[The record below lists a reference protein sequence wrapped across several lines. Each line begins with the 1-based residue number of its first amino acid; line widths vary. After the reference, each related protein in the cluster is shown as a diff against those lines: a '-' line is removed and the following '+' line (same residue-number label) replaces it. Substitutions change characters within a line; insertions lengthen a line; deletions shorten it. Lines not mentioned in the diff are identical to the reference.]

1 MNAAWIA
8 ATALQT
14 TLLGFRVR
22 IVDPTWLW
30 LAPLGVV
37 AGAIA
42 ALCVVRRWR
51 RARAVVPE
59 PRRDQVLP
67 RGGAAQGVFRSGLFG
82 LGLCLLSL
90 AASGPQCGERTEIV
104 KRTGI
109 DLVVALDASTSM
121 LARDVKP
128 SRLDRAKLEVTA
140 LLDRLRGDRVGLV
153 VFAGEAF
160 VQCPLTTDYS
170 AAKLF
175 LRAVDPGS
183 MPQQGTAI
191 AGALR
196 EARRVLDGGARG
208 GAGKA
213 VLLITDGEDN
223 QGDALEAAKELGDA
237 GIHVYAVAVGNSEGE
252 PIPLVDAKGNVT
264 GYKKDRDGRT
274 VLTRTDVQGLRE
286 LTDRAGGK
294 VLTAGGA
301 DLGVAFLVDEL
312 EKMQKGELESR
323 LAVQYD
329 DRYPYVAWPAFAIL
343 CAAAALGEGRLRP
356 GRLP

>member
-1 MNAAWIA
+1 MMALL

-22 IVDPTWLW
+22 IVDPVWLW
-30 LAPLGVV
+30 LSPLGIA
-37 AGAIA
+37 AGATA
-42 ALCVVRRWR
+42 AFCVWRRWR
-51 RARAVVPE
+51 RARSAVPAT
-59 PRRDQVLP
+59 RREQVLP
-67 RGGAAQGVFRSGLFG
+67 GGGASQGVLRGGLLGIGLS
-82 LGLCLLSL
+82 LLSV
-90 AASGPQCGERTEIV
+90 AAAGPQCGERTEIV

-128 SRLDRAKLEVTA
+128 SRLERAKVEVTA

-175 LRAVDPGS
+175 LRAVDPAA

-208 GAGKA
+208 GAG
-213 VLLITDGEDN
+213 
-223 QGDALEAAKELGDA
+223 
-237 GIHVYAVAVGNSEGE
+237 GE
-252 PIPLVDAKGNVT
+252 PQRREPQPDRIDDAHAESQQRSLQRGGNQDHHGVPDKRVVRRASPNIPSSAA
-264 GYKKDRDGRT
+264 GRNM
-274 VLTRTDVQGLRE
+274 R
-286 LTDRAGGK
+286 
-294 VLTAGGA
+294 
-301 DLGVAFLVDEL
+301 
-312 EKMQKGELESR
+312 
-323 LAVQYD
+323 
-329 DRYPYVAWPAFAIL
+329 PYHSSYWAEPPAS
-343 CAAAALGEGRLRP
+343 
-356 GRLP
+356 

>member
-1 MNAAWIA
+1 MTVAALFA
-8 ATALQT
+8 AALQT
-14 TLLGFRVR
+14 TLLGFRLR
-22 IVDPTWLW
+22 IVDPVWLW
-30 LAPLGVV
+30 LAPLGVA
-37 AGAIA
+37 AGAA
-42 ALCVVRRWR
+42 AAFCVWRKWR
-51 RARAVVPE
+51 RARSAVPE
-59 PRRDQVLP
+59 PRREQVLP
-67 RGGAAQGVFRSGLFG
+67 GGGASQGVLRGSLLGTGLA
-82 LGLCLLSL
+82 LLSI
-90 AASGPQCGERTEIV
+90 AAAGPQCGERTEIV
-104 KRTGI
+104 KRSGI

-128 SRLDRAKLEVTA
+128 SRLERAKVEVTA
-140 LLDRLRGDRVGLV
+140 LLDRLRGDRLGLV

-175 LRAVDPGS
+175 LRAVDPGA

-191 AGALR
+191 AAALQ

-208 GAGKA
+208 AAGKA

-223 QGDALEAAKELGDA
+223 EGAALQAAKELGDA
-237 GIHVYAVAVGNSEGE
+237 GIHIYAVAVGNEEGE

-274 VLTRTDVQGLRE
+274 VLTRTDLAGLRE
-286 LTDRAGGK
+286 LTARAGGR

-301 DLGVAFLVDEL
+301 DLGVAAMVDEL
-312 EKMQKGELESR
+312 EKLQKGELESR

-329 DRYPYVAWPAFAIL
+329 DRYPYVAWPAFAL
-343 CAAAALGEGRLRP
+343 LWAAAALGEGRLR
-356 GRLP
+356 RRAA

>member
-1 MNAAWIA
+1 MTALL

-22 IVDPTWLW
+22 IVDPVWLW
-30 LAPLGVV
+30 LSPLGI
-37 AGAIA
+37 ATGATA
-42 ALCVVRRWR
+42 AFCVWRRWR
-51 RARAVVPE
+51 RARSAVPAT
-59 PRRDQVLP
+59 RREQVLP
-67 RGGAAQGVFRSGLFG
+67 GGGASQGVLRGGLLGIGLS
-82 LGLCLLSL
+82 LLSV
-90 AASGPQCGERTEIV
+90 AAAGPQCGERTEIV

-128 SRLDRAKLEVTA
+128 SRLERAKVEVTA

-175 LRAVDPGS
+175 LRAVDPAA

-208 GAGKA
+208 GSGKA

-223 QGDALEAAKELGDA
+223 QGDAAEAAKELGEA
-237 GIHVYAVAVGNSEGE
+237 GIHVYAVAVGSEEGE
-252 PIPLVDAKGNVT
+252 PIPLADAKGNVT

-274 VLTRTDVQGLRE
+274 VLTRTDTAGLRE

-294 VLTAGGA
+294 VLTTSGA
-301 DLGVAFLVDEL
+301 DLGVSAIADEL
-312 EKMQKGELESR
+312 EKLQKGELESR

-329 DRYPYVAWPAFAIL
+329 DRYGYVAWPAFVLL
-343 CAAAALGEGRLRP
+343 CAAGALGEGRLR
-356 GRLP
+356 RRRAA